1 MHYCN
6 GTEPA
11 DIKGESNMKS
21 KMKKQKPKLTV
32 REGIVGYL
40 VYTSVC
46 AFIVTGLGAAYVFAS
61 VDSFLQK
68 KQGR

>member
-1 MHYCN
+1 MKN
-6 GTEPA
+6 R
-11 DIKGESNMKS
+11 KS
-21 KMKKQKPKLTV
+21 KITV

-61 VDSFLQK
+61 VDSLLK
-68 KQGR
+68 KKRSR